1 MATDPTQSIRHTREA
16 TPLATNVHQVL
27 QRLATI
33 APSPVQPILTVML
46 DWRPEGTNPGG
57 TQPDDGEP
65 DLKRS
70 QRRNAPQSAQESVR
84 RPARL
89 VLERELKRLI
99 DEHGPRGDTFD
110 TLNADAERISTYL
123 DGELDPG
130 AHGVVIVACSARN
143 IFEAV
148 PLALPVPTRIALGP
162 LPALSGLAR
171 VEDDYPTYAVLL
183 ADQHTATL
191 SYVTHAT
198 AHGSIELKSSD
209 YPRRQMQGGWSQ
221 RRFQARAGER
231 VDAFARDIASETQRA
246 MDDLGIE
253 MLIVAGD
260 EVITS
265 PLDAS
270 FHQTVKDRVIATMR
284 LDIQTSDSDLL
295 EATLPV
301 AEAAERER
309 ESDLVQ
315 RLRDAIGHGEY
326 GASGVRDVLAAL
338 QAGQVDTLVMVDDFE
353 AAGWADFGFPAYGAG
368 DPPKSHPLGGNS
380 ADIVPVDI
388 RETLVFL
395 ALTTD
400 ANFNVIH
407 SAAPVPERVAESDI
421 ERESVEPR
429 LPAAVSLD
437 EIGGVGAILRFS
449 MDGDSQA

>member
-1 MATDPTQSIRHTREA
+1 
-16 TPLATNVHQVL
+16 VL
-27 QRLATI
+27 
-33 APSPVQPILTVML
+33 
-46 DWRPEGTNPGG
+46 G
-57 TQPDDGEP
+57 
-65 DLKRS
+65 
-70 QRRNAPQSAQESVR
+70 
-84 RPARL
+84 
-89 VLERELKRLI
+89 RELQLLI

-110 TLNADAERISTYL
+110 NLRADAERISTWL
-123 DGELDPG
+123 DQELDPS
-130 AHGVVIVACSARN
+130 AYGVAIVACSARN

-148 PLALPVPTRIALGP
+148 PLALPLPTQVKLGP
-162 LPALSGLAR
+162 LPALSDLAR

-198 AHGSIELKSSD
+198 AHGSIELKSST

-231 VDAFARDIASETQRA
+231 VDAFARDIAGETQRA
-246 MDDLGIE
+246 LDELGIA

-270 FHQTVKDRVIATMR
+270 FHQTVKDRVIATLR
-284 LDIQTSDSDLL
+284 LDVQTSDSDLL

-301 AEAAERER
+301 AEQAERER

-326 GASGVRDVLAAL
+326 GASGAAEVLTAL

-353 AAGWADFGFPAYGAG
+353 AAGWADFGFPAFGTG
-368 DPPKSHPLGGNS
+368 DPPKSHPLGGNG
-380 ADIVPVDI
+380 ADIVPVDL
-388 RETLVFL
+388 REALVFL
-395 ALTTD
+395 AMTTD
-400 ANFNVIH
+400 ADFDVIH
-407 SAAPVPERVAESDI
+407 SAAPVPDRVAESDV
-421 ERESVEPR
+421 ERELVESR
-429 LPAAVSLD
+429 LPAAVTLD

-449 MDGDSQA
+449 MDGDAEA